1 MPESGFMALVA
12 AAASALQQTDFVLWG
27 SPVSRAEWLG
37 AALGL
42 WMVVCNA
49 RVHPLGWPLAM
60 LSSLLYALV
69 FLDSHLYGQALLQGV
84 FVVMAAWG
92 LWQWLRPSAGLAP
105 PLEPRIASNSVRRT
119 ALWATLLLWGLL
131 GSLLARTT
139 DNPAPYADALPTAGS
154 LVATWLLARKY
165 SDNWW
170 MWLLV
175 NLSALV
181 LFVQQ
186 GLWPTVALYAVFA
199 AMSAWG
205 WWMWGRR
212 ARTLAMSDH

>member
-1 MPESGFMALVA
+1 MAEPGFMTLLGDLAG
-12 AAASALQQTDFVLWG
+12 ALQQTDFILWG
-27 SPVSRAEWLG
+27 SPVTRAEWLG
-37 AALGL
+37 AALGF

-69 FLDSHLYGQALLQGV
+69 FLESHLYGQAALQVV

-92 LWQWLRPSAGLAP
+92 LWEWLRPSKGTEHGLQ
-105 PLEPRIASNSVRRT
+105 PRMASTEVRRH
-119 ALWATLLLWGLL
+119 AIWATLLLWGLL
-131 GSLLARTT
+131 GTLLARTT

-154 LVATWLLARKY
+154 LVATWMLARKY
-165 SDNWW
+165 SDNWL
-170 MWLLV
+170 MWFLV

-181 LFVQQ
+181 LFAQQ

-199 AMSAWG
+199 LMSAWG

-212 ARTLAMSDH
+212 GRPLASTAV